1 METCANLLHCWML
14 SGTMETV
21 LRSILPLYM
30 TISVSQFL
38 TPMLMVVVLEKEK
51 KIKESLRM
59 VGLRDSV
66 FW

>member
-1 METCANLLHCWML
+1 ML

>member
-1 METCANLLHCWML
+1 
-14 SGTMETV
+14 
-21 LRSILPLYM
+21 M